1 MFFFFCLGHLCDY
14 VSQLLIKETLALED
28 IPEEECQLMVDAYTQ
43 WSNFLQNLLIKDESS
58 PGLNLIGEFAPNLTR
73 FNELCLVLN
82 SSMQTIVDRWFNGQ
96 GPLASQFT
104 AIQIKQL
111 IRALFQ
117 TSERR
122 TAALAKI
129 Q

>member
-1 MFFFFCLGHLCDY
+1 
-14 VSQLLIKETLALED
+14 
-28 IPEEECQLMVDAYTQ
+28 MVDAYTQ

>member
-1 MFFFFCLGHLCDY
+1 M
-14 VSQLLIKETLALED
+14 LIKETLSLED
-28 IPEEECQLMVDAYTQ
+28 IPEQECQIMVDVFTQ
-43 WSNFLQNLLIKDESS
+43 WSTFLQNLLLKDEIS
-58 PGLNLIGEFAPNLTR
+58 PGLNILARLSPNLTR

-104 AIQIKQL
+104 AIEIKQL